1 MGKGEF
7 IIKRILQLLLTFFI
21 ILTILFFLFRLALPD
36 PTAGLVMAGLTVE
49 EQEMVKARFG
59 LDKGLFEQ
67 YVIYLRNFV
76 QGELGLSFHYKAA
89 VFPILLEKLFNTM
102 ALMIPAIVLSYLI
115 GPLLGVLLSWKRG
128 SKIEITGI
136 IGGLFLRS
144 APVFWTGMI
153 FIMVFGIWWGIFP
166 TSGMR
171 TLPYEA
177 TSNLAKIMTLDY
189 LWHLF
194 LPMLTIAI
202 YYLGLPMLIMRN
214 TMLEIM
220 GEDFIELCQAK
231 GLSERRI
238 MYKHV
243 ARNAL
248 LPVVTQAAITIG
260 LAVGGQVVVEVVFS
274 WPGLGREMIQAVRT
288 SDFPMAQG
296 AFMMMAG
303 LVLVMNTIA
312 DLLYSYLDPRVVLKG
327 GSR

>member
-7 IIKRILQLLLTFFI
+7 ITSRILQLLVTFFI
-21 ILTILFFLFRLALPD
+21 ILTLLFFLFRLALPD
-36 PTAGLVMAGLTVE
+36 PTSALVMEGLSAE
-49 EQEMVKARFG
+49 EQAMVRARFG
-59 LDKGLFEQ
+59 LDKTLFEQ
-67 YVIYLRNFV
+67 YFIYLQNFV
-76 QGELGLSFHYKAA
+76 QGELGLSFHYKSA

-102 ALMIPAIVLSYLI
+102 ALMIPAILLSYLI
-115 GPLLGVLLSWKRG
+115 GPILGVLLSWKRG
-128 SKIEITGI
+128 SKTEITGI
-136 IGGLFLRS
+136 VGGLFLRS

-177 TSNLAKIMTLDY
+177 SSNLAKILTLDY

-202 YYLGLPMLIMRN
+202 YYVGLPMLIMRN

-288 SDFPMAQG
+288 SDFPVAQG

-303 LVLVMNTIA
+303 LVLVMNTVA
-312 DLLYSYLDPRVVLKG
+312 DLLYSYLDPRVVFKG
-327 GSR
+327 GSK